1 MTIDHECSD
10 ATELRCETD
19 NNTKTFLEDV
29 IKDKKVQC
37 IATIEP
43 FSNIGESFAFRIA
56 SAIASGHRLGKISN
70 HPLKNLKP
78 IKPSQL

>member
-1 MTIDHECSD
+1 MTIDHVCSN

-19 NNTKTFLEDV
+19 NNTKTFLEDI
-29 IKDKKVQC
+29 IKEKKVQC

-56 SAIASGHRLGKISN
+56 NAMAPGHRLGKISD

>member
-1 MTIDHECSD
+1 MTIDHVCSD

-19 NNTKTFLEDV
+19 NNTKTFLEDI

-56 SAIASGHRLGKISN
+56 NAMAPGHRLGKISN
-70 HPLKNLKP
+70 HALKK
-78 IKPSQL
+78 S